1 MKSPVKTPAA
11 GALVNARISDF
22 LLSSADTIAEAER
35 RRSRRAQGL
44 PLHDTPA
51 EAAARIHED
60 DDRLER
66 EIQADV
72 VKLYKALGCQVWS
85 HSELR
90 KTKQT
95 PGYPDLTVLHP
106 RRRLFWCHET
116 KTPTGT
122 LKPAQLEFRSVAAKC
137 GLEVVVGGVAAA
149 EEFLIG
155 CSIAER
161 ASSGSLEPMREAAR

>member
-1 MKSPVKTPAA
+1 MS
-11 GALVNARISDF
+11 I
-22 LLSSADTIAEAER
+22 ADTIAEAER
-35 RRSRRAQGL
+35 RRIRRDAGL
-44 PLHDTPA
+44 PLHETPA
-51 EAAARIHED
+51 EVAERIQED

-66 EIQADV
+66 EIQIDV

-106 RRRLFWCHET
+106 RRRLSWYHET

-122 LKPAQLEFRSVAAKC
+122 LEPAQLVFRSTAAES
-137 GLEVVVGGVAAA
+137 GLTVIVGGVVAA
-149 EEFLIG
+149 EEFLISCG
-155 CSIAER
+155 IAER
-161 ASSGSLEPMREAAR
+161 APSGSLEPLRG